1 MLAFGNVFHF
11 CQMTLCDVKRKR
23 HFVCWHI
30 ITPYNSRNQRYIY
43 FMQSDANNIQIP
55 CNMYNVKVAYVLHI
69 CIIISYPQLLKR
81 G

>member
-1 MLAFGNVFHF
+1 MILIKIFNTLNAKILNQIAKTSMLAFGNVFHF

-43 FMQSDANNIQIP
+43 FI
-55 CNMYNVKVAYVLHI
+55 
-69 CIIISYPQLLKR
+69 
-81 G
+81 